1 MDEKNFSHDQSVAE
15 MPFLSGIHQN
25 TYANLTSAGV
35 VLYTAGSAWSLVRN
49 IPKVKSSLETSRAIL
64 EKEVPIALKVAET
77 GKVALEKSSVNIAI
91 ASLESTEAPLKEIK
105 KINNSLYP
113 EMQKKFEKI
122 TQMAGDLPYI
132 SASDVANVVAEYQL
146 EPKNHIDLTAV
157 EAANQLVDQN
167 LEKVDQIIT
176 GLKTAA
182 EHIEQD
188 DQEWSVKFATK

>member
-1 MDEKNFSHDQSVAE
+1 
-15 MPFLSGIHQN
+15 
-25 TYANLTSAGV
+25 
-35 VLYTAGSAWSLVRN
+35 
-49 IPKVKSSLETSRAIL
+49 
-64 EKEVPIALKVAET
+64 
-77 GKVALEKSSVNIAI
+77 
-91 ASLESTEAPLKEIK
+91 
-105 KINNSLYP
+105 
-113 EMQKKFEKI
+113 MQKKFEKI